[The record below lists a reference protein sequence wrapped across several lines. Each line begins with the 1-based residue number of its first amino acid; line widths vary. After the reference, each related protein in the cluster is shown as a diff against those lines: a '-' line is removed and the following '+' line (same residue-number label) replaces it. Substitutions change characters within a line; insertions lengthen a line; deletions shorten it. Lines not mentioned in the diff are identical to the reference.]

1 MGIRFRKSISLGGGL
16 KLNLN
21 KKSAGL
27 SFGSKGAR
35 FSVNSDG
42 RKTTSIGIPG
52 TGLYWTKSSEGKSSL
67 TPWNIITLILLAPF
81 IILYWLLQ
89 LILLPFKKLFKSLKK
104 NKFFKVFV
112 VIFVILL
119 VLAFSLLFID
129 KIKITVGNEI
139 RYISLS
145 SDVLWMENEEYTT
158 CYDDGLTYLK
168 KRNITVKNI
177 DLKKIGFL
185 WYHRVIFE
193 EGNLCDYEF
202 YIEEKDFLY
211 MITKG
216 EILEN
221 KDKIDLVEMIKGK
234 EAIVGNTRYP
244 WVEEYKYLQI
254 KVDKDYKDVYVSER
268 DGLLVIQIGNGD
280 EGPKYIAYK

>member
-1 MGIRFRKSISLGGGL
+1 MSIRFRKSINLGGGL

-35 FSVNSDG
+35 FSMNSDG

-52 TGLYWTKSSEGKSSL
+52 TGIYWTKSGDGKL
-67 TPWNIITLILLAPF
+67 TVWNIITLVLLMPF
-81 IILYWLLQ
+81 VLLYWLLQ
-89 LILLPFKKLFKSLKK
+89 LILWPFKQLFKSLKK
-104 NKFFKVFV
+104 NKFFKIFV
-112 VIFVILL
+112 PIIVILL
-119 VLAFSLLFID
+119 ILAFILLFID

-139 RYISLS
+139 RYMSLS
-145 SDVLWMENEEYTT
+145 SDVLWIEENSIT

-168 KRNITVKNI
+168 DKGITVKNI
-177 DLKKIGFL
+177 DFKKVGFL
-185 WYHRVIFE
+185 WYHRVTFE

-211 MITKG
+211 MITKA
-216 EILEN
+216 EIVEN
-221 KDKIDLVEMIKGK
+221 EDNLDLTEMIKGK
-234 EAIVGNTRYP
+234 KAIVGNTRYP
-244 WVEEYKYLQI
+244 WYDDYKYMGLEI
-254 KVDKDYKDVYVSER
+254 DGNYKEVYITER
-268 DGLLVIQIGNGD
+268 DDLLVIQIGNVD

>member
-1 MGIRFRKSISLGGGL
+1 MSIRFRRSINLGGGL

-35 FSVNSDG
+35 FSMNTDG

-52 TGLYWTKSSEGKSSL
+52 TGLYWTKSGDGKL
-67 TPWNIITLILLAPF
+67 TAWNIITLILLMPF

-89 LILLPFKKLFKSLKK
+89 LILSPFKALWKKLTK
-104 NKFFKVFV
+104 NKVLKVFIT
-112 VIFVILL
+112 IFIILAI
-119 VLAFSLLFID
+119 LAFCLLFVD
-129 KIKITVGNEI
+129 KIKITSGNEI
-139 RYISLS
+139 RYISLNVDIS
-145 SDVLWMENEEYTT
+145 WIEEDSVT
-158 CYDDGLTYLK
+158 CYDDGYTYLK
-168 KRNITVKNI
+168 KKDISIKNI
-177 DLKKIGFL
+177 DIKKVGFL
-185 WYHRVIFE
+185 YYHTLKFE
-193 EGNLCDYEF
+193 KGNVCDYEF

-216 EILEN
+216 EIVEN
-221 KDKIDLVEMIKGK
+221 EDKLDLPKMIKGK

-244 WVEEYKYLQI
+244 WEDNYKYLGLNI
-254 KVDKDYKDVYVSER
+254 NGEYKEIYVTER
-268 DGLLVIQIGNGD
+268 DGLVVIQIGNSD

>member
-52 TGLYWTKSSEGKSSL
+52 TGLYWTKSGDGKL
-67 TPWNIITLILLAPF
+67 TAWNIITLILLAPF

-177 DLKKIGFL
+177 DFKKIGFL

>member
-1 MGIRFRKSISLGGGL
+1 MSIRFRRSINLGGGL

-35 FSVNSDG
+35 FSMNTDG

-52 TGLYWTKSSEGKSSL
+52 TGLYWTKSGDGKL
-67 TPWNIITLILLAPF
+67 TAWNIITLILLMPF

-89 LILLPFKKLFKSLKK
+89 LILSPFKALWKKLTK
-104 NKFFKVFV
+104 NKVLKVFIT
-112 VIFVILL
+112 IFIILAI
-119 VLAFSLLFID
+119 LAFCLLFVD
-129 KIKITVGNEI
+129 KIKITSGNEI
-139 RYISLS
+139 RYISLNVDIS
-145 SDVLWMENEEYTT
+145 WIEEDSVT
-158 CYDDGLTYLK
+158 CYDDGYTYLK
-168 KRNITVKNI
+168 KKDISIKNI
-177 DLKKIGFL
+177 DIKKVGFL
-185 WYHRVIFE
+185 YYHTLKFE
-193 EGNLCDYEF
+193 KGNVCDYEF

-216 EILEN
+216 EIVEN
-221 KDKIDLVEMIKGK
+221 EDKLDLPKMIKGK

-244 WVEEYKYLQI
+244 WEDNHKYVGLNINGEYKEI
-254 KVDKDYKDVYVSER
+254 YVTER
-268 DGLLVIQIGNGD
+268 DGLVVIQIGNSD

>member
-1 MGIRFRKSISLGGGL
+1 MSIRFRKSINLGGGL
-16 KLNLN
+16 KLNFN

-35 FSVNSDG
+35 FSMNSDG

-52 TGLYWTKSSEGKSSL
+52 TGLYWTKSGNGKL
-67 TPWNIITLILLAPF
+67 TAWNIITLILLAPF

-89 LILLPFKKLFKSLKK
+89 LILLPFKKLFGSLKK
-104 NKFFKVFV
+104 NKVLKVFTTIIIV
-112 VIFVILL
+112 LVIL
-119 VLAFSLLFID
+119 VFCLLLID
-129 KIKITVGNEI
+129 KVKITVGNEI

-145 SDVLWMENEEYTT
+145 SDTLWMEKEEYTT

-168 KRNITVKNI
+168 KRDITVKNI
-177 DLKKIGFL
+177 DFKKVGFL
-185 WYHRVIFE
+185 WYYRVAFE
-193 EGNLCDYEF
+193 KGNLCDYEF

-211 MITKG
+211 IITKG
-216 EILEN
+216 EVVEN
-221 KDKIDLVEMIKGK
+221 ESKLDLSKMIKGK

-244 WVEEYKYLQI
+244 WEDDYKYIGLNIDGEYKEI
-254 KVDKDYKDVYVSER
+254 YVTER
-268 DGLLVIQIGNGD
+268 EDMLVIQIGNVD